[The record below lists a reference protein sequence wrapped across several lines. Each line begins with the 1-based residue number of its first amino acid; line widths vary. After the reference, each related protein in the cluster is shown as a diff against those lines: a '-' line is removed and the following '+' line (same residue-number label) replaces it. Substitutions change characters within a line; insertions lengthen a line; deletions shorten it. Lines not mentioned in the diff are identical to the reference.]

1 MLTSSPLYKNIFC
14 HAQYHEHITSSQQTY
29 INHYKGK
36 IKTIYTYNPP
46 FSLTP
51 NYHINIA
58 HPTVSIINSIL
69 QAKIHIAYQISF
81 TLYVS
86 YNHMQF
92 FHHTITLLS
101 KSFGLYSTQAK
112 VTLSVQTPKTNN
124 SLLDT
129 TMNYQNMHNKKGAAL
144 IVRHLY
150 IILVIL

>member
-1 MLTSSPLYKNIFC
+1 MLTSFPLYKNIFC

-46 FSLTP
+46 FPLTP
-51 NYHINIA
+51 NNHINIA
-58 HPTVSIINSIL
+58 HQTVSIINSIL
-69 QAKIHIAYQISF
+69 QAKIHIAHQVPF

-92 FHHTITLLS
+92 FHHTITLLP
-101 KSFGLYSTQAK
+101 KSFDLYQTKA
-112 VTLSVQTPKTNN
+112 TLSAQTPKTNN
-124 SLLDT
+124 SLQDT
-129 TMNYQNMHNKKGAAL
+129 TMSYQNMHNKKGAAL
-144 IVRHLY
+144 IARHLY

>member
-1 MLTSSPLYKNIFC
+1 
-14 HAQYHEHITSSQQTY
+14 
-29 INHYKGK
+29 
-36 IKTIYTYNPP
+36 
-46 FSLTP
+46 
-51 NYHINIA
+51 
-58 HPTVSIINSIL
+58 
-69 QAKIHIAYQISF
+69 
-81 TLYVS
+81 
-86 YNHMQF
+86 MQF

>member
-1 MLTSSPLYKNIFC
+1 MLTSFPLYKNIFC

-46 FSLTP
+46 FPLTP
-51 NYHINIA
+51 NNHINIA
-58 HPTVSIINSIL
+58 HQTVSIINSIL
-69 QAKIHIAYQISF
+69 QAKIHIAHQVPF

-92 FHHTITLLS
+92 FSSHHNIITQVFRLI
-101 KSFGLYSTQAK
+101 STQTKA
-112 VTLSVQTPKTNN
+112 TLSAQTPKTNN
-124 SLLDT
+124 SLQDT
-129 TMNYQNMHNKKGAAL
+129 TMSFQNMHNKKGAAL